1 MDNLTN
7 KLKEVLSS
15 VLPITILV
23 LLLNFTILPL
33 ERSLLIPFLIGSIL
47 IIIGL
52 TIFLLGVDIGIT
64 PVGKLMG
71 SSLARTNKLW
81 VIIIAGFMLGFII
94 SIAEPDLHIL
104 AGQVD
109 LVSSGIIPKFSI
121 VLVVSIGIGILLFTG
136 FIRILYNI
144 SISIM
149 LTIIYLVIFLLSL
162 FVSPEFLATAFDASG
177 ATTGALTVPFV
188 LALAAGISALKKD
201 SRYSEEDSFGLV
213 GIISAGAI
221 IGVLLMGSFSGV
233 KEISGN

>member
-121 VLVVSIGIGILLFTG
+121 VLVVSIGIGIA
-136 FIRILYNI
+136 LYWLYQNT
-144 SISIM
+144 
-149 LTIIYLVIFLLSL
+149 L
-162 FVSPEFLATAFDASG
+162 
-177 ATTGALTVPFV
+177 
-188 LALAAGISALKKD
+188 
-201 SRYSEEDSFGLV
+201 
-213 GIISAGAI
+213 
-221 IGVLLMGSFSGV
+221 
-233 KEISGN
+233 

>member
-233 KEISGN
+233 

>member
-71 SSLARTNKLW
+71 SSLARTNKL
-81 VIIIAGFMLGFII
+81 
-94 SIAEPDLHIL
+94 
-104 AGQVD
+104 
-109 LVSSGIIPKFSI
+109 
-121 VLVVSIGIGILLFTG
+121 
-136 FIRILYNI
+136 
-144 SISIM
+144 
-149 LTIIYLVIFLLSL
+149 
-162 FVSPEFLATAFDASG
+162 
-177 ATTGALTVPFV
+177 
-188 LALAAGISALKKD
+188 
-201 SRYSEEDSFGLV
+201 
-213 GIISAGAI
+213 
-221 IGVLLMGSFSGV
+221 
-233 KEISGN
+233 

>member
-71 SSLARTNKLW
+71 
-81 VIIIAGFMLGFII
+81 
-94 SIAEPDLHIL
+94 
-104 AGQVD
+104 
-109 LVSSGIIPKFSI
+109 
-121 VLVVSIGIGILLFTG
+121 
-136 FIRILYNI
+136 
-144 SISIM
+144 
-149 LTIIYLVIFLLSL
+149 
-162 FVSPEFLATAFDASG
+162 
-177 ATTGALTVPFV
+177 
-188 LALAAGISALKKD
+188 
-201 SRYSEEDSFGLV
+201 
-213 GIISAGAI
+213 
-221 IGVLLMGSFSGV
+221 
-233 KEISGN
+233 